1 MSKIINNFL
10 FYFLLLFFYFVS
22 QTQIKQTSYNDKLQ
36 ILITKINIIFIFNI
50 SIKKFMVNEILT

>member
-50 SIKKFMVNEILT
+50 SIKNFMVNEILT